1 MKKKAV
7 EQLADKRLK
16 QIEGLEYLLGERKK
30 TIMRLKEE
38 KTGLEQI
45 IGMLESILFSIV
57 EEKGKIVIKK
67 EDISEGVR
75 SGYKISIKEDVIVI
89 EKVE

>member
-1 MKKKAV
+1 MKKKAI

-16 QIEGLEYLLGERKK
+16 QIEGLEYLLGERKRA
-30 TIMRLKEE
+30 IMRLKEE

-45 IGMLESILFSIV
+45 IGMLESILFSIA

-75 SGYKISIKEDVIVI
+75 SGYKISIKEDIIVI

>member
-7 EQLADKRLK
+7 EQLADKRQK

-30 TIMRLKEE
+30 TILRLKEE

-45 IGMLESILFSIV
+45 IGILESILFSIV

-75 SGYKISIKEDVIVI
+75 SDYKISIKEDVIVI